1 MIKKVIIL
9 AGGKGRRLHP
19 YTITTPKPMVPIGE
33 LPILEILI
41 LKLKKHGFKS
51 IIISVNFQANIIMDY
66 FQDGKK
72 WNVNIEYI
80 IERKP
85 LGTMGPINLLN
96 DPPDNF
102 LVMNGDIITDL
113 DFNKFYKYHTKSKN
127 LFTISSFSRDEKIDY
142 GVLDI
147 GKNNLLEHFSEKP
160 IQKYMVSMG
169 IYAMNKSLIKYISKN
184 TNFGFDNLMK
194 KLLKAKISVNVSV
207 HSGYWLDVGRPTD
220 YQQAQNDI
228 KYIKKN
234 IL

>member
-1 MIKKVIIL
+1 MTKKVIIL

-19 YTITTPKPMVPIGE
+19 YTISTPKPMVPIGE

-41 LKLKKHGFKS
+41 LKLKNHGFKS

-72 WNVNIEYI
+72 WNVNIKYI

-85 LGTMGPINLLN
+85 LGTMGPINLLKY
-96 DPPDNF
+96 PPDNF
-102 LVMNGDIITDL
+102 LIMNGDIITDL
-113 DFNKFYKYHTKSKN
+113 DFDKFFKEHTKSKN
-127 LFTISSFSRDEKIDY
+127 LFTISSFNRDEKIDY

-147 GKNNLLEHFSEKP
+147 NKKNLLQNFSEKP
-160 IQKYMVSMG
+160 IKKYMVSMG
-169 IYAMNKSLIKYISKN
+169 IYAMNKSVIKYIVKN

-194 KLLKAKISVNVSV
+194 KLLNVKIPVNILV
-207 HSGYWLDVGRPTD
+207 HRGYWLDVGRPAD
-220 YQQAQNDI
+220 YQQALNDI
-228 KYIKKN
+228 KYIKKY

>member
-1 MIKKVIIL
+1 MKKKVIIL
-9 AGGKGRRLHP
+9 AGGKGKRLHP

-85 LGTMGPINLLN
+85 LGTMGPINLLK

-102 LVMNGDIITDL
+102 LIMNGDIITDL
-113 DFNKFYKYHTKSKN
+113 DFDKFYNNHTKFKN

-142 GVLDI
+142 GVLEVS
-147 GKNNLLEHFSEKP
+147 KKNLLQNFSEKP
-160 IQKYMVSMG
+160 IKKYMVSMG
-169 IYAMNKSLIKYISKN
+169 IYAMNKSLIKYIAKN
-184 TNFGFDNLMK
+184 TNFGFDKLMK
-194 KLLKAKISVNVSV
+194 KLLNSKISVNIIL
-207 HSGYWLDVGRPTD
+207 HRGYWLDVGRPSD
-220 YQQAQNDI
+220 YKQAQNDI
-228 KYIKKN
+228 KYIKKI